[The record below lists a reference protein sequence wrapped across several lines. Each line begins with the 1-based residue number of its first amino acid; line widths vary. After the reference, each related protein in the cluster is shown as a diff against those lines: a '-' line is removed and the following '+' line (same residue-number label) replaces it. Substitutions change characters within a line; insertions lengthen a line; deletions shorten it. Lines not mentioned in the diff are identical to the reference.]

1 MNISIFI
8 AAIAMVESGNNPAAV
23 GKAGELSE
31 YQITRQVWKRYAPAE
46 PFTRENAKRRK
57 VSRYVAFNHASELEK
72 SVPLV
77 ILFPLVIL
85 SKNERD
91 TVLLCA
97 AGWHRGEA
105 YMKRSWF
112 QWSAETKDYA
122 DRVWNVYQDLKRKEG
137 K

>member
-1 MNISIFI
+1 MTISTFI
-8 AAIAMVESGNNPAAV
+8 LAIALVESGNDPKAV
-23 GKAGELSE
+23 GKHGELSE
-31 YQITRQVWKRYAPAE
+31 YQITRLVWKRYAPAE

-72 SVPLV
+72 NVPLV
-77 ILFPLVIL
+77 ILL
-85 SKNERD
+85 KNERD

-105 YMKRSWF
+105 YMLRP
-112 QWSAETKDYA
+112 WSRCSKETRDYA

>member
-57 VSRYVAFNHASELEK
+57 VSRYVAFNHVSELEK
-72 SVPLV
+72 KVPIMTML
-77 ILFPLVIL
+77 
-85 SKNERD
+85 KNERD

-105 YMKRSWF
+105 YMRRPWRSW
-112 QWSAETKDYA
+112 SEETKDYTM
-122 DRVWNVYQDLKRKEG
+122 RVWNVYEDLKLKDTLPPAR
-137 K
+137 